1 MSTITISIDNYN
13 FSATLFDNPVAT
25 EIQALL
31 PFEITM
37 QDLNNNEKY
46 YNFSQT
52 FSAKPKNINNIH
64 KGDIMLYQ
72 DNCLVIFYD
81 DFETNIQYTPIGK
94 VDDIN
99 KIEMFS
105 HQQEIKVAFTL

>member
-81 DFETNIQYTPIGK
+81 DFETDIQYTPIGK
-94 VDDIN
+94 VDGMTGLEIL
-99 KIEMFS
+99 K
-105 HQQEIKVAFTL
+105 HQTDVKVSFII